1 MEKRMKRIISFVL
14 AAVLVMSSIPAFAD
28 SSPFPDISG
37 HWAETHLEKAYADGL
52 IEGFDDGKMYPDAPV
67 SYIQVLTLI
76 CRMLSPIN
84 KMPYEQIGLTG
95 NEWYAEYASKAG
107 AMGLAVKANDQDITR
122 MEAFKLLLQAFQLRE
137 AFPNLTA
144 LNQFTDVNMSEY
156 RRNSYNLDVAAAL
169 VDNGYIEGY
178 NNKLNLNTPITR
190 AEFVTILYRF
200 VSNYSSAAE
209 VKNNPVGGTV
219 ISGSAQLSN
228 KTFTDPVFLDCT
240 TDNIT
245 LSGVTAGTLVIRS
258 QRTGSVTISNGTK
271 IDRLVLSGGIGTAV
285 TFAPNANCSIGTLA
299 IGDFDGDLTIN
310 GNTVGTVE
318 IIGDLLGGGNS
329 VNLTG
334 SVQKI
339 AVSGLKNVVSTHA
352 DTTLRELKFSPSSI
366 GNSVTVN
373 RDITDIVMDGETN
386 TVIAN
391 GNVSFLDLYGKWN
404 DIKGSGTIKTVSM
417 YTTQSSVNMQFEN
430 EIDNR
435 DYGIER
441 AVVSLSAPTVLPVGE
456 TLTVTASFTNEYER
470 LCTAV
475 WYLDGNEVQREPVTV
490 GRGQTVSYSTT
501 FEYSEDMATTA
512 AIKCEILY
520 TTTDGHSQATSGTAL
535 VTLENHDEEYYAQY
549 NRENVLATVSSTYL
563 GDWTTEWAEQNDY
576 DERTKN
582 IWINAK
588 GYSSSTEYL
597 IWINRAYQRVNIFQ
611 GSAGNWN
618 LIHTYLCGTGALST
632 PTPLGVYTVWARSAA
647 GWTTGTYNV
656 RPVVNFRVGSGY
668 AFHSRLYNPGHN
680 YLTDPSIGFPV
691 SHGCI
696 RMYDEDVQ
704 WIYDNIPNNTS
715 VVVF

>member
-1 MEKRMKRIISFVL
+1 MEKRMKRIISLVLIAVL
-14 AAVLVMSSIPAFAD
+14 AMSFVPASAAF
-28 SSPFPDISG
+28 SSFPDVSG
-37 HWAETHLEKAYADGL
+37 HWAESYLEKAYADGL

-76 CRMLSPIN
+76 CRMLSPLN
-84 KMPYEQIGLTG
+84 RTPYAQIGLTG
-95 NEWYAEYASKAG
+95 QEWYAEYAAQAS
-107 AMGLAVKANDQDITR
+107 AMGLPVKANDPDISR

-137 AFPNLTA
+137 AFPKLTA
-144 LNQFTDVNMSEY
+144 LNQYTDVNMTEY
-156 RRNSYNLDVAAAL
+156 RRNSYNLDILAVL
-169 VDNGYIEGY
+169 VNNGYIEGY
-178 NNKLNLNTPITR
+178 DNKLHLDKPLTR

-200 VSNYSSAAE
+200 VSNYSLADE
-209 VKNNPVGGTV
+209 VQNNPYGGTV

-240 TDNIT
+240 TDNIS
-245 LSGVTAGTLVIRS
+245 LSGVTAGTLVVRS
-258 QRTGSVTISNGTK
+258 QRTGTVSVSNGTK
-271 IDRLVLSGGIGTAV
+271 IDRLVLAGGIGTAV
-285 TFAPNANCSIGTLA
+285 TFAPNANCSIGTLV

-310 GNTVGTVE
+310 GNTIGNIEV
-318 IIGDLLGGGNS
+318 IGDLLGNDQS
-329 VNLTG
+329 INLTG
-334 SVQKI
+334 TVQKI
-339 AVSGLKNVVSTHA
+339 DVSGLKNVVSA
-352 DTTLRELKFSPSSI
+352 DSGTALKELKFSPSSI
-366 GNSVTVN
+366 GNSVTLN
-373 RDITDIVMDGETN
+373 RDVTDITMDGETN
-386 TVIAN
+386 TVTAN
-391 GNVSFLDLYGKWN
+391 RSVSFLDLYGKWN
-404 DIKGSGTIKTVSM
+404 NVKGSGTIKTVSM
-417 YTTQSSVNMQFEN
+417 YTTQSSVNMHYDR

-441 AVVSLSAPTVLPVGE
+441 AVVNLSAPVVLPVGE

-475 WYLDGNEVQREPVTV
+475 WYLNGSEVRREPVTV
-490 GRGQTVSYSTT
+490 GRGQTLSYSTT

-512 AIKCEILY
+512 TVKCEILY
-520 TTTDGHSQATSGTAL
+520 TTTDGNSQTASGTAL
-535 VTLENHDEEYYAQY
+535 VALENYDEEYYAQY

-576 DERTKN
+576 DERTKT

-611 GSAGNWN
+611 GSAGNWD
-618 LIHTYLCGTGALST
+618 LIHTYLCGTGSLST
-632 PTPLGVYTVWARSAA
+632 PTPVGVYTVWARSAA